1 MSRTPI
7 TILRDIVPL
16 RPLLRHEHFRLA
28 ELQAQ
33 RFLKLAGIDEPAV
46 PMRIITDIPKIRV
59 SVMRPFPSSGA
70 SHWRDGLWMV
80 ILNGRE
86 PETRRRFS
94 LAHEFKHILDD
105 RFRDLIYAQIPPHDR
120 DDFKEQV
127 CDYFAGCLL
136 VPRPWLKRTWGRG
149 IQNTKDLARIFDVSE
164 AAIETRLG
172 QIGLTEP
179 RPRCDRAI
187 IDWNTTRSG
196 DVRIT
201 RYERALHPDFA
212 IGAAA

>member
-1 MSRTPI
+1 MNRTPI
-7 TILRDIVPL
+7 SELRDIVPL
-16 RPLLRHEHFRLA
+16 RPLLRHEHLRLA

-33 RFLKLAGIDEPAV
+33 RFLKLAGIDAPSV
-46 PMRIITDIPKIRV
+46 PMRIITEIPKIRV
-59 SVMRPFPSSGA
+59 SVIRPFPTSGA
-70 SHWRDGLWMV
+70 SHWKDGLWMV

-105 RFRDLIYAQIPPHDR
+105 RFRDLIYAEIPARDR
-120 DDFKEQV
+120 NDLAEQV
-127 CDYFAGCLL
+127 CDFFAGCLL
-136 VPRPWLKRTWGRG
+136 VPRPWLKRYWGQG

-187 IDWNTTRSG
+187 IDWNTISTG
-196 DVRIT
+196 NVRVA
-201 RYERALHPDFA
+201 RYQRAPHPDFA
-212 IGAAA
+212 FGAAA